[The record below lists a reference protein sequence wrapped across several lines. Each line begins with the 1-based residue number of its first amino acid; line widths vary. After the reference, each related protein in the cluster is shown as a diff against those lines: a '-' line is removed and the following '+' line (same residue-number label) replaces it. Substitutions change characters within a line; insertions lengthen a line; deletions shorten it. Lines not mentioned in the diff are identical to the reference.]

1 MTINEFIPIALLIFL
16 GTFSL
21 YTLVD
26 RVCNCIEHC
35 SLMKNAGGYSKNCDD
50 KTENFE

>member
-1 MTINEFIPIALLIFL
+1 MDINGILQAVLLIFL
-16 GTFSL
+16 VYICV

-35 SLMKNAGGYSKNCDD
+35 SLMKNAKEYSEKIGEKEKDFD
-50 KTENFE
+50 